1 MKLSK
6 LKAAALAVVAG
17 GALMCGAAQA
27 IPVADKLIG
36 SKTLDNSGN
45 PDLLLEFEDLTGNDY
60 LLSEL
65 IRDDTPTAYWDSGFW
80 VIDVAPAQPGFF
92 VLKFGT
98 GSFPMGT
105 ADHYFFENLADY
117 TQLVFTSEQVS
128 GLAPNCTA
136 PTTTTTAKGG
146 GGGGGGDKPP
156 KDPKPAAVTCEIGR
170 LSHWVYVG
178 EPDDGGGGGG
188 GQAPEPASLALLG
201 AGLAGMLLRRRR

>member
-6 LKAAALAVVAG
+6 LKAAAIAAIAG
-17 GALMCGAAQA
+17 SALLCGAAQA
-27 IPVADKLIG
+27 IPIADKLIG
-36 SKTLDNSGN
+36 SKLLGNSGN

-60 LLSEL
+60 VEADLV
-65 IRDDTPTAYWDSGFW
+65 RDDSPTAYWDSGFW

-92 VLKFGT
+92 VMKFGT
-98 GSFPMGT
+98 GSFPAGT
-105 ADHYFFENLADY
+105 ADHYFFENVEDL

-136 PTTTTTAKGG
+136 PTTTTTAKAGG
-146 GGGGGGDKPP
+146 GGGGKPP
-156 KDPKPAAVTCEIGR
+156 KDPKPAAATCEIGR

-178 EPDDGGGGGG
+178 EPGGGGGGG
-188 GQAPEPASLALLG
+188 GQVPEPASLALLG

>member
-17 GALMCGAAQA
+17 GVLMCGAAQA

-36 SKTLDNSGN
+36 SKLLGNSGD
-45 PDLLLEFEDLTGNDY
+45 PDLLLEFEDLTDNDY

-98 GSFPMGT
+98 GSFPAGT
-105 ADHYFFENLADY
+105 ADHYFFENLEDY

-146 GGGGGGDKPP
+146 GGGGDKPP
-156 KDPKPAAVTCEIGR
+156 KDPKPAQETCQIGR
-170 LSHWVYVG
+170 LSHYVYVG
-178 EPDDGGGGGG
+178 EPGGGGGG
-188 GQAPEPASLALLG
+188 GNVPEPASLALLG